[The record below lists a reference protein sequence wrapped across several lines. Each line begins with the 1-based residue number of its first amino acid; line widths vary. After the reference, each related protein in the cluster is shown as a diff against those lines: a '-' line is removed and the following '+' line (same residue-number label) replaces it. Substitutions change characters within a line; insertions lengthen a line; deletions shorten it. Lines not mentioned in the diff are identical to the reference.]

1 MMQKIITRLQD
12 WVDVKLRNHC
22 DRLPKSTQR
31 KIVLA
36 MLGIFAFFS
45 LSLFGYSLYR
55 LGENEGQEMAVEHLR
70 LLPDEITRIHKEIKP

>member
-36 MLGIFAFFS
+36 MLGIFAFFPS
-45 LSLFGYSLYR
+45 PSSGTAYIG
-55 LGENEGQEMAVEHLR
+55 LGKTKDRKWRWN
-70 LLPDEITRIHKEIKP
+70 T